1 MCHNNKRNNMNC
13 KTVQNKMTA
22 YRAEVLEKEVMS
34 EITGHIEGCA
44 ACQKIYAELNETL
57 NLIDKRKR
65 LDENPYLYTRIK
77 QRLESE
83 KILKPKSAFKRI
95 LQPAFLSLL
104 ILFSVYFG
112 IQLGL
117 SYQIDSVENELTET
131 STSYYFNDMEHEN
144 IEVLLLNDE

>member
-1 MCHNNKRNNMNC
+1 MCHNNKRNKMNC

-22 YRAEVLEKEVMS
+22 YRSEALEKESLS
-34 EITGHIEGCA
+34 EIKSHIEDCS
-44 ACQKIYAELNETL
+44 ACREIYEGLNETL

-65 LDENPYLYTRIK
+65 LNENPYLYTRIK

-83 KILKPKSAFKRI
+83 KALKPKPVFKRI

-131 STSYYFNDMEHEN
+131 STSYYFNDLEHEN
-144 IEVLLLNDE
+144 IEFLLLNDE